1 MIHIYLRI
9 SALAATTTL
18 MLACSDGGNVTTA
31 AAGGDSVVTS
41 DSEMSSTAGGGDV
54 GSDGETGSGDQ
65 SDSNVVTGSGDDS
78 GSDVVSSSDD
88 DSSSD
93 NVTGSAGETD
103 TQSSA
108 ALQGSQTLDN
118 LLADGSFSQAS
129 QAAQSSAVAS
139 ETSGAAKNIIL
150 FVGDG
155 MGISTVTAAR
165 ILEGQL
171 NGQDGEENTLSWG
184 LMPYSGLSK
193 TYNVNAQ
200 TADSAGT
207 MTAIMSGV
215 KTDSGVI
222 GVNENVERGECATQT
237 GNEVVT
243 ALELA
248 EIAGMS
254 TGIVS
259 TARIT
264 HATPAATYAKSVN
277 RDWENN
283 AVMPEA
289 ALAAGCVDIA
299 TQLINFE
306 QRLESRYPG
315 LNVDGMEV
323 AMGGGRR
330 NFLPN
335 DAAFNSADTDGGTEG
350 ARTDGVDLTAVW
362 QSRYPQGVYVTEQ
375 SGFDAIDVDSATQV
389 LGLFDGSH
397 MEYEANR
404 ANDLAGEPSLA
415 QMTAT
420 AIGVLD
426 NNENGYFLSVE
437 SGRIDHAHHA
447 GSAYGALIDTIA
459 FSDAVRAAMQNT
471 DPADTLI
478 IVTADHSH
486 VFTIGGI
493 AKRGNPILGFS
504 VGIGQVTPSLAQDG
518 RPYTTLNYANGLGFR
533 NFGVNTNFDRTYTE
547 AANAGRK
554 DLSQV
559 DPTSSG
565 FHQEALVPLVAETH
579 GGEDVAVYA
588 QGPGSSLV
596 TGTAEQNVLFHVMNY
611 AASLVDRANVVL
623 NQ

>member
-1 MIHIYLRI
+1 MINNYLRVG
-9 SALAATTTL
+9 ALAAAAFI
-18 MLACSDGGNVTTA
+18 MIACSDGASVTTTDDD
-31 AAGGDSVVTS
+31 GVVTS
-41 DSEMSSTAGGGDV
+41 NSETAPTVATGDA
-54 GSDGETGSGDQ
+54 GSGGETGSVAETDPG
-65 SDSNVVTGSGDDS
+65 VETGSVGANDS
-78 GSDVVSSSDD
+78 
-88 DSSSD
+88 
-93 NVTGSAGETD
+93 
-103 TQSSA
+103 QSPVELPA
-108 ALQGSQTLDN
+108 TLQGSQALDN
-118 LLADGSFSQAS
+118 LLADGTFSQAS
-129 QAAQSSAVAS
+129 ETVQASVATA
-139 ETSGAAKNIIL
+139 ETAGAARNIIL

-171 NGQDGEENTLSWG
+171 NGQDGEENSLSWG

-215 KTDSGVI
+215 KTDAGVI
-222 GVNENVERGECATQT
+222 GVNANVERGECATQT
-237 GNEVVT
+237 GNELVT

-315 LNVDGMEV
+315 LDVDGMEV

-335 DAAFNSADTDGGTEG
+335 DAAFNSSDTDSGTEG

-375 SGFDAIDVDSATQV
+375 SGFDAIDVDSTTQL

-415 QMTAT
+415 QMTTT
-420 AIGVLD
+420 AIGILD
-426 NNENGYFLSVE
+426 NNETGYFLSVE

-459 FSDAVRAAMQNT
+459 FSEAVRAAMQNT
-471 DPADTLI
+471 NPADTLI
-478 IVTADHSH
+478 MVTADHSH

-547 AANAGRK
+547 DADPGRK

-559 DPTSSG
+559 DTTSSG

-596 TGTAEQNVLFHVMNY
+596 SGTAEQNILFHVMNY

-623 NQ
+623 NAR

>member
-1 MIHIYLRI
+1 MINNYLRV
-9 SALAATTTL
+9 SVLVAATLLT
-18 MLACSDGGNVTTA
+18 LACSDGGNVTTTTV
-31 AAGGDSVVTS
+31 GNDGVVTS
-41 DSEMSSTAGGGDV
+41 DGEMSSTAVAGGAGA
-54 GSDGETGSGDQ
+54 G
-65 SDSNVVTGSGDDS
+65 
-78 GSDVVSSSDD
+78 
-88 DSSSD
+88 
-93 NVTGSAGETD
+93 GETD
-103 TQSSA
+103 SGGASVTQTSVVLPA
-108 ALQGSQTLDN
+108 ALQGSQALDN
-118 LLADGSFSQAS
+118 LLADGSFNQAS
-129 QAAQSSAVAS
+129 QAAQASVVAS
-139 ETSGAAKNIIL
+139 ETAGAAKNIIL

-171 NGQDGEENTLSWG
+171 NGQDGEENSLSWG

-299 TQLINFE
+299 TQLVNFE

-315 LNVDGMEV
+315 LDVNGMEV

-335 DAAFNSADTDGGTEG
+335 EAAFNSGDTDSGTEG

-375 SGFDAIDVDSATQV
+375 SGFDAIDVDSATHV

-426 NNENGYFLSVE
+426 NNDNGYFLSVE

-471 DPADTLI
+471 NPADTLI

-533 NFGVNTNFDRTYTE
+533 NFGINTNFDRTYTVD
-547 AANAGRK
+547 ADPGRK

-559 DPTSSG
+559 DTTSSG

-596 TGTAEQNVLFHVMNY
+596 TGTAEQNILFHVMNY

-623 NQ
+623 NAR